1 MSDVTLEV
9 LNRRANIAA
18 IHAEAAR
25 VGADPERLLD
35 GQGFYARVTALDPDA
50 PGYHAQVREL
60 VASATGQHQPPP
72 PAAQPQAPEGPR
84 QWTLE
89 DVNKSTPAE
98 CVAAGKAG
106 LLRDLGYGP
115 PRSRR

>member
-1 MSDVTLEV
+1 MSDVTLET

-35 GQGFYARVTALDPDA
+35 SRGFYNQVTALDPDA
-50 PGYHAQVREL
+50 PGYHVRVREL
-60 VASATGQHQPPP
+60 VASATVQHQPPP
-72 PAAQPQAPEGPR
+72 PQSPAPEERR

-89 DVNKSTPAE
+89 DVDKSTPEE

-106 LLRDLGYGP
+106 LLRDLGYAP